1 MIEGILVEGLIYGIM
16 VLGVFITFR
25 VLDFPDLTVDGS
37 FPLGAALMAQCILL
51 DVNLWLGL
59 LLAFVG
65 GVIAGMV
72 TALIH
77 NRLKVPNLLAGI
89 LTMTMLYSINIRIL
103 GNRANV
109 PVLQHETILT
119 KVSAQLAGIIPD
131 EYILLVFFVVV
142 AIVIKVL
149 IDMFFRTDLG
159 MTMGAM
165 GNNEQMVISQ
175 GVDPKTLKT
184 IGVGLSNGL
193 VAVSGAFA
201 AQYLG
206 FADVGLG
213 QGIII
218 SGLASV
224 MIGEFLIMKSN
235 RIGVLTLCALL
246 GSILFHAVMYLGQ
259 VLRLPHQDDAQR
271 PEPDQGHPDHR
282 AAGPDPGQE
291 TEEVPSRHWWKN
303 DRVKKCL
310 HDLQSGDG
318 QRKPGHQQHQPEGQ
332 RGGLHHRDR
341 QQRRREVHALQPCR
355 RHDHPD
361 HRFHP

>member
-1 MIEGILVEGLIYGIM
+1 MIEAILVEGLIYGIM

-37 FPLGAALMAQCILL
+37 FPLGAALMVQCILL
-51 DVNLWLGL
+51 GVNLWLAL
-59 LLAFVG
+59 LVAFIG
-65 GVIAGMV
+65 GVIAGVV

-77 NRLKVPNLLAGI
+77 NQLKVPNLLAGI

-109 PVLQHETILT
+109 PVLNQQTILT
-119 KVSAQLAGIIPD
+119 RVSEWFAGVVPD
-131 EYILLVFFVVV
+131 EYILLLFFVIV

-149 IDMFFRTDLG
+149 IDIFFRTDLG

-175 GVDPKTLKT
+175 GVNPKTLKT

-193 VAVSGAFA
+193 VALSGAFA

-235 RIGVLTLCALL
+235 RIGVLTFCAIL
-246 GSILFHAVMYLGQ
+246 GSILFHAVMYFGRYYGYLINMTPNDLNLIKGILIIMLL
-259 VLRLPHQDDAQR
+259 VLTQTKKLKKVALK
-271 PEPDQGHPDHR
+271 
-282 AAGPDPGQE
+282 AM
-291 TEEVPSRHWWKN
+291 V
-303 DRVKKCL
+303 VK
-310 HDLQSGDG
+310 
-318 QRKPGHQQHQPEGQ
+318 
-332 RGGLHHRDR
+332 
-341 QQRRREVHALQPCR
+341 
-355 RHDHPD
+355 
-361 HRFHP
+361 

>member
-37 FPLGAALMAQCILL
+37 FPLGAALMVQ
-51 DVNLWLGL
+51 GL
-59 LLAFVG
+59 LMGMNGWLALLIAFIG
-65 GVIAGMV
+65 GVLAGV
-72 TALIH
+72 ITALIH
-77 NRLKVPNLLAGI
+77 NHLKVPNLLAGI

-109 PVLQHETILT
+109 PVLDQKTLLSDVT
-119 KVSAQLAGIIPD
+119 ARLSGIVPD
-131 EYILLVFFVVV
+131 EYIQLVFFVVV
-142 AIVIKVL
+142 ALIIKLL

-159 MTMGAM
+159 MTIGAM
-165 GNNEQMVISQ
+165 GNNEQMIVSQ
-175 GVDPKTLKT
+175 GINPKTLKT
-184 IGVGLSNGL
+184 IGLGLSNGL

-235 RIGVLTLCALL
+235 RIGVLTLCALA
-246 GSILFHAVMYLGQ
+246 GSILFHAVMYVGRYYGYVIQMTPNDLNLIKGLLIIILL
-259 VLRLPHQDDAQR
+259 VLTQ
-271 PEPDQGHPDHR
+271 
-282 AAGPDPGQE
+282 
-291 TEEVPSRHWWKN
+291 S
-303 DRVKKCL
+303 KKL
-310 HDLQSGDG
+310 KMATFKAMVQ
-318 QRKPGHQQHQPEGQ
+318 K
-332 RGGLHHRDR
+332 
-341 QQRRREVHALQPCR
+341 
-355 RHDHPD
+355 
-361 HRFHP
+361 